1 MICKTVKK
9 TPAEQEINDLLD
21 FLKDEDYSRAVGS
34 MNSAYEE
41 FRAGLDKINL
51 ERKNSFISKAEA
63 ASQEA
68 KLYERLST
76 KAQREYQKV
85 LNEMSGKY
93 NKNNKS
99 FAKKLEILKRQQSD
113 LQKAINSYKA
123 NSKLYAR
130 QAINATKNAENTA
143 AKIIGGRVTTF
154 ADRAT
159 AAMGIISMGDAW
171 REGIQTGN
179 FSNVGRTSSSFLGGY
194 AGALAGAE
202 LGTLAATLAFGAMT
216 GGAGWVVLAGAAIG
230 GAVGGWYGSK
240 WAEDCWDEFD
250 EWRNLT
256 PFRTNGYRVYDPIA
270 LDLDGDGIETLA
282 ANGFGGSLFDHDN
295 DGIRTAGGWVSAD
308 DGLLVWDKN
317 GNGRIDNGSELFGDS
332 TRWLDGNNA
341 AHGFSALVQHD
352 SNRDGIIDN
361 KDNVFKQL
369 RIWRDLNQDGITQE
383 GELFK
388 LADLKIKS
396 LNLTYQDINKDLGNG
411 NILAQVGSYTKTDGS
426 TAQMGDLLLQADP
439 LYSRYVDT
447 VKMTDKQMEAAN
459 LQGIGRLRDLRE
471 AAALSGNLA
480 NALASYSS
488 SQTKQTQMARLGKLI
503 LEWAKTDPQFSRQP
517 TFGFV
522 TSQSGNGQGIALTP
536 SQIADLKNGVVS
548 LTKEQKS
555 AWESS
560 KEKVRILDAFA
571 GTNSSTLS
579 FGTSAQAD
587 NILKVISETY
597 DKLAQRVYENLLFQT
612 RLQPYVKEISVKLQ
626 NGNFELDFR
635 GVQVAFEKA
644 FAKNQEK
651 AFIDLAEFV
660 IYGENHVKS
669 WGGAGALL
677 LDFIRTGEK
686 SGKLTDWMKAL
697 GKDADTLLNIQN
709 GTWSNDY
716 LRGGEGISIISGG
729 QGNDYVY
736 GNGGND
742 ILDGGFGNDYL
753 EGGAGSDTYI
763 FGRKFGEDT
772 VSNYDASEGRKD
784 TIRFTDGWKQS
795 HFNFTRSGNDLI
807 IAAKNSTDKV
817 TVSYFFESDAAG
829 NYRVDAIEFSDGGR
843 LNVEA
848 VKSLVQRGTAGEDVL
863 YAYAKGSTLNG
874 GAGNDTLYG
883 SSGNDNLIGGADNDR
898 LDGNEG
904 NDKLDGGDGNDYLYG
919 NNGNDTLIGG
929 FGNDYLEGGAGSDTY
944 IFRRGFGNDV
954 INDYA
959 VDGAT
964 DTLRLD
970 SLKLV
975 DIEFFKTGSDLI
987 LRTNN
992 RQDSV
997 RVQNFFN
1004 NSSYIVERFEFTD
1017 KVVQASD
1024 FAKYAQMA
1032 DNLVQSMSV
1041 FGSQAGGTSA
1051 GISPQMQQPVL
1062 ASSPL

>member
-1 MICKTVKK
+1 MEELGLPTGSIYDSNKPKDVVVKDL
-9 TPAEQEINDLLD
+9 ANDYGNRIAGSPERLPYTYQYRYDYLRNKGLLPPNAD
-21 FLKDEDYSRAVGS
+21 SLSNSDRERLIKEYEGS
-34 MNSAYEE
+34 EKGWYDDGHQCLAPW
-41 FRAGLDKINL
+41 
-51 ERKNSFISKAEA
+51 
-63 ASQEA
+63 A
-68 KLYERLST
+68 KLPYR
-76 KAQREYQKV
+76 
-85 LNEMSGKY
+85 N
-93 NKNNKS
+93 
-99 FAKKLEILKRQQSD
+99 
-113 LQKAINSYKA
+113 
-123 NSKLYAR
+123 
-130 QAINATKNAENTA
+130 
-143 AKIIGGRVTTF
+143 GRYY
-154 ADRAT
+154 
-159 AAMGIISMGDAW
+159 I
-171 REGIQTGN
+171 
-179 FSNVGRTSSSFLGGY
+179 
-194 AGALAGAE
+194 
-202 LGTLAATLAFGAMT
+202 
-216 GGAGWVVLAGAAIG
+216 
-230 GAVGGWYGSK
+230 
-240 WAEDCWDEFD
+240 
-250 EWRNLT
+250 
-256 PFRTNGYRVYDPIA
+256 YDPIA
-270 LDLDGDGIETLA
+270 LDLDGDGIETVA
-282 ANGFGGSLFDHDN
+282 ANGFAGSLFDHDN

-396 LNLTYQDINKDLGNG
+396 LNLIYQDINKDLGNG

-426 TAQMGDLLLQADP
+426 IAQMGDLLLQADP

-560 KEKVRILDAFA
+560 KEKVRILDAFT

-597 DKLAQRVYENLLFQT
+597 DELAQRVYENLLFQT

-753 EGGAGSDTYI
+753 EGGVGSDTYI

-959 VDGAT
+959 VDGAA

>member
-1 MICKTVKK
+1 MNRAVLEAVNGAMSGMEGALNANNSIGVATGLSQAAAALGAAALNPVTAGLAIATNAGAATLTLGKM
-9 TPAEQEINDLLD
+9 INDFDKTGKVSLSD
-21 FLKDEDYSRAVGS
+21 AIAV
-34 MNSAYEE
+34 
-41 FRAGLDKINL
+41 AGNIAT
-51 ERKNSFISKAEA
+51 IA
-63 ASQEA
+63 ASVA
-68 KLYERLST
+68 VS
-76 KAQREYQKV
+76 
-85 LNEMSGKY
+85 
-93 NKNNKS
+93 
-99 FAKKLEILKRQQSD
+99 
-113 LQKAINSYKA
+113 INP
-123 NSKLYAR
+123 
-130 QAINATKNAENTA
+130 ATK
-143 AKIIGGRVTTF
+143 
-154 ADRAT
+154 
-159 AAMGIISMGDAW
+159 
-171 REGIQTGN
+171 
-179 FSNVGRTSSSFLGGY
+179 L
-194 AGALAGAE
+194 GALA
-202 LGTLAATLAFGAMT
+202 AFGIA
-216 GGAGWVVLAGAAIG
+216 AGFEA
-230 GAVGGWYGSK
+230 
-240 WAEDCWDEFD
+240 
-250 EWRNLT
+250 
-256 PFRTNGYRVYDPIA
+256 GYRAFEEWKNLNRANKYHIYDPIA

-282 ANGFGGSLFDHDN
+282 ANGFVGSLFDHDN

-332 TRWLDGNNA
+332 TRWLDGSNA

-396 LNLTYQDINKDLGNG
+396 LNLIYQDINKDLGNG

-548 LTKEQKS
+548 LTKEQES

-560 KEKVRILDAFA
+560 KEKVRILDAFT

-817 TVSYFFESDAAG
+817 TVRYFFESDAAG

-898 LDGNEG
+898 LNGNEG

-919 NNGNDTLIGG
+919 NDGNDTLIGG

-944 IFRRGFGNDV
+944 IFGRGFGNDV

-959 VDGAT
+959 VDGAA